1 MATTKFKDMPVHLS
15 GDFIATGA
23 AAPDFEL
30 VKTDLG
36 TLSLSS
42 LKGKRVILNIF
53 PSLDTGVCAMSVRKF
68 NQLAASLPDT
78 VVLAIS
84 KDLPFAHARFCT
96 VEGIEN
102 LVPLSDFRHSDFDEN
117 YGVLM
122 ADGPLQ
128 GLLARSVVV
137 IDREGKVVYTAGT
150 RSRNHAGTRLR
161 PRRRSGKEG
170 LSPSEKHGGRHL
182 LGCRRRVESTPPS
195 DGTSLSAPR
204 NGDSA
209 SRQAAPRRAYPGRFR
224 ASDRLRPDRKST
236 RKRCIYTFS
245 WLRRLNRYSLS
256 ATFCQSTRSHQFF
269 TNSARRLR

>member
-1 MATTKFKDMPVHLS
+1 MPTRSVS
-15 GDFIATGA
+15 VVFIAVNRFCPATAKIVPRCVLLSAGIA
-23 AAPDFEL
+23 
-30 VKTDLG
+30 VRSLG

-128 GLLARSVVV
+128 
-137 IDREGKVVYTAGT
+137 
-150 RSRNHAGTRLR
+150 
-161 PRRRSGKEG
+161 
-170 LSPSEKHGGRHL
+170 
-182 LGCRRRVESTPPS
+182 
-195 DGTSLSAPR
+195 
-204 NGDSA
+204 
-209 SRQAAPRRAYPGRFR
+209 APRRAYPGRFR

>member
-137 IDREGKVVYTAGT
+137 IDREGKVVYTELVPEITQEPDYDRAVEAAKRAAGT
-150 RSRNHAGTRLR
+150 LSRMPAAVSNLLLHQTELLFRRPATGTVPVGRQLLEGRTQDDSVLR
-161 PRRRSGKEG
+161 IACGRIVNPPANAAFI
-170 LSPSEKHGGRHL
+170 LFHGF
-182 LGCRRRVESTPPS
+182 VV
-195 DGTSLSAPR
+195 
-204 NGDSA
+204 
-209 SRQAAPRRAYPGRFR
+209 
-224 ASDRLRPDRKST
+224 
-236 RKRCIYTFS
+236 
-245 WLRRLNRYSLS
+245 
-256 ATFCQSTRSHQFF
+256 
-269 TNSARRLR
+269 

>member
-137 IDREGKVVYTAGT
+137 IDREGKV
-150 RSRNHAGTRLR
+150 
-161 PRRRSGKEG
+161 
-170 LSPSEKHGGRHL
+170 GGRHPFSDA
-182 LGCRRRVESTPPS
+182 GRRVESTPPS
-195 DGTSLSAPR
+195 NGTSLSAPR

>member
-1 MATTKFKDMPVHLS
+1 
-15 GDFIATGA
+15 
-23 AAPDFEL
+23 
-30 VKTDLG
+30 
-36 TLSLSS
+36 
-42 LKGKRVILNIF
+42 
-53 PSLDTGVCAMSVRKF
+53 MSVRKF

-128 GLLARSVVV
+128 GLLARSSWSST
-137 IDREGKVVYTAGT
+137 GKARSSIRNSFPKSRRNPTTTAPSKRQRGPESVRKT
-150 RSRNHAGTRLR
+150 RR
-161 PRRRSGKEG
+161 PASF
-170 LSPSEKHGGRHL
+170 
-182 LGCRRRVESTPPS
+182 LGCRPAVSNLLLHRTELLFRR
-195 DGTSLSAPR
+195 PR

-245 WLRRLNRYSLS
+245 WLRRLNRYRPVGHLLPVDQIPPVLHEL
-256 ATFCQSTRSHQFF
+256 AAPVTVIDIIGVFPNVDRQQRFQSPASSGCRRWFRHDHQL
-269 TNSARRLR
+269 AGRLLCEPVPP

>member
-128 GLLARSVVV
+128 GLLAR
-137 IDREGKVVYTAGT
+137 
-150 RSRNHAGTRLR
+150 
-161 PRRRSGKEG
+161 
-170 LSPSEKHGGRHL
+170 
-182 LGCRRRVESTPPS
+182 RVESTPPS